1 MKILQIVRS
10 MNIGGLENYVK
21 NLMKYLLS
29 RGCQCECLVC
39 DNKISDYEDILIDM
53 GIHIYHI
60 PAPNKTKME
69 LYNNIT
75 SFISKNKEYDIIHCH
90 MAGSNGVL
98 AKAARVGGAENIICH
113 SHGVSLNQHENI
125 KMMIYMRIMQHL
137 MKNNAKAYIACSE
150 AAGEYLYGQNLFKKR
165 GIVIENGIQ
174 LEKYTFC
181 VQDRIECRKE
191 YNIKD
196 ADFVLGHTGSL
207 STVKNQEAII
217 EIVSALKKVYPTV
230 KAILVGGGDKDKF
243 LRSKA
248 VQLGVENN
256 IIFTGKQNNVEKY
269 LSAMDIFIFPSKSEG
284 FGLSLLEAQAN
295 GLPCIVSDK
304 IQPEVKISEN
314 IWTVGLDDSIQN
326 WLNAVDCAMKAGRV
340 ANSTEV
346 IRKAGLDDKSCYER
360 VLEVYKGVMKNDAL

>member
-1 MKILQIVRS
+1 MKILQIVKS

-21 NLMKYLLS
+21 NLIKYLISSGNECDCLI
-29 RGCQCECLVC
+29 CEE
-39 DNKISDYEDILIDM
+39 KRSDYEENLSKI
-53 GIHIYHI
+53 GVNIYHI
-60 PAPNKTKME
+60 PSPDALKLE
-69 LYNNIT
+69 LYKNVKRFLLMNNG
-75 SFISKNKEYDIIHCH
+75 YDIVHCH

-98 AKAARVGGAENIICH
+98 AKAARDGGAENIICH

-174 LEKYTFC
+174 TEKYNFS
-181 VQDRIECRKE
+181 VKDRIECRKE
-191 YNIKD
+191 YKIKD
-196 ADFVLGHTGSL
+196 VDFVLGHTGSL
-207 STVKNQEAII
+207 STVKNQKVII

-230 KAILVGGGDKDKF
+230 KAMLVGGGDKDKF

-248 VQLGVENN
+248 TQLGVENN

-269 LSAMDIFIFPSKSEG
+269 LSAMDIFVFPSKSEG

-360 VLEVYKGVMKNDAL
+360 VLEVYKGVMKNDAI